1 VINEVHSILYQ
12 NSDEWATEKKISVL
26 TLLINKILRT
36 KEYRSHLKQRQS
48 EHEAETVELKGKYE
62 SIIKRTPPFTV
73 QHIRYNNDVDK
84 KKDKGNEMEYLYRQW
99 LNKHAACHNKEANAA
114 AHGDI
119 CCLCGL
125 LMNHYGAPALKYF
138 GISSDYLCSSREH
151 SDPIVS
157 LKVSLLRSTVCNCH
171 ESCARVLFASSH
183 STQSNK
189 FDITARKEAVP
200 ITSVTSF
207 STISSSKDV
216 LQSTFLGSD
225 SENNGY
231 YLLGEKIDNIFCKPV
246 DDDESWGVYIGSKR
260 CSQLFHTIYHRCHCL
275 KNISTNEIMLCMN
288 MLRSCDFIESSSS
301 SLCLYNH
308 PLYIKRH
315 DRLQNEYN
323 KIRLPHDTQH
333 RFDIKNS
340 EYIQSTTN
348 HEVWKMEMQ
357 KTFMAK
363 CVELRCTAYS
373 LSLKCDKSDTSTSQL
388 AKASANS
395 RTRICLDLTQYKG
408 DDFILRGQSK
418 TQTVREIQAQTI
430 AHQFILFQINGST
443 AHKTSSIKKNHRRS
457 EPSLSSAFSLL
468 NKSSDERILPLI
480 QDSIENINML
490 PPLAWDFGFRPEK
503 EENDSCKNKV
513 QVMSCSSRNLHSTI
527 EKMDLTQMPIVRY
540 FYNTSEYDSFYT
552 DLNCAT
558 DALNLE
564 IEELSLRSDRER
576 AASLLVSSSRLR
588 RSPIIYHYENAVKF
602 MCKYSDAARRR
613 RDDERVYAERHGFA
627 TRSLILASALGYLD
641 RSIYGFRFKIA
652 AYIKKSGEAK
662 ATIISNESLEYV
674 EIPTTIARSPS
685 YKSSLLHINSCMMSN
700 IQKDASSAIAKCCF
714 AFYKTGVINNGLK
727 KKIAAD
733 SVPSTTKYCKSPS
746 IDPIITSVTISNCR
760 FEKVKGELFNIFE
773 CLPLNEF
780 SSGLYFVMNKW
791 ENKSSSLTNANGH
804 ECTLSSEA
812 WISSLKVA
820 SSPLDLLICL
830 RALVDGIPSY
840 WYAKSFQ
847 RSNIINLIDF
857 YKSSG
862 ALKLGISP
870 VALLV
875 YALDRSIGIHSEIY
889 GPWQESKGDVLGA
902 DKFCGYRS
910 LYKDTIRQR
919 KSRRIAGT
927 PNIVQRCLKSL
938 LCSKIANHSGK
949 CNSKN
954 LRAAEKFTFPS
965 KGNNHTDIYAST
977 FRKT

>member
-1 VINEVHSILYQ
+1 MISEVHSILYL
-12 NSDEWATEKKISVL
+12 NSDEWTTEKKISVL

-48 EHEAETVELKGKYE
+48 QHEAETIELKEKCK
-62 SIIKRTPPFTV
+62 SIIRRILPFTV

-84 KKDKGNEMEYLYRQW
+84 KNDKGNEMESLYRQW
-99 LNKHAACHNKEANAA
+99 LNKHAVCHNKETNAA

-119 CCLCGL
+119 CYLCGL
-125 LMNHYGAPALKYF
+125 LMNQYGAPALKYV
-138 GISSDYLCSSREH
+138 GTSSDNLRSSLKD

-157 LKVSLLRSTVCNCH
+157 LNLSLLRSTVWNCH
-171 ESCARVLFASSH
+171 ESCARVLFASSY
-183 STQSNK
+183 SVQINK
-189 FDITARKEAVP
+189 FDITERKEAVP
-200 ITSVTSF
+200 INSVTSF
-207 STISSSKDV
+207 NTISSSKDV
-216 LQSTFLGSD
+216 LQSTFLGCD

-231 YLLGEKIDNIFCKPV
+231 YLLGGNIDNIFCKPV

-260 CSQLFHTIYHRCHCL
+260 CSQLFRTIYQRCYCL

-288 MLRSCDFIESSSS
+288 MLRSCDFIKSSSS
-301 SLCLYNH
+301 PLCLYNH

-323 KIRLPHDTQH
+323 KIRLPHFTQH
-333 RFDIKNS
+333 RIDITNN
-340 EYIQSTTN
+340 TTN
-348 HEVWKMEMQ
+348 HEIWKMEMQ

-373 LSLKCDKSDTSTSQL
+373 LSLKCDKSDMSTSQL

-418 TQTVREIQAQTI
+418 RQTVREIQAQTI
-430 AHQFILFQINGST
+430 AHQFILSQINGST
-443 AHKTSSIKKNHRRS
+443 AHRTSNIKKSYRTS
-457 EPSLSSAFSLL
+457 ESSLSSAFSLS

-490 PPLAWDFGFRPEK
+490 PPLVWDFGFRCEK
-503 EENDSCKNKV
+503 ENDSCKNKL
-513 QVMSCSSRNLHSTI
+513 QVVPCSSRNLLSAI
-527 EKMDLTQMPIVRY
+527 EKMDLTQMPIIRY
-540 FYNTSEYDSFYT
+540 FYNTSEYDSFYS
-552 DLNCAT
+552 DSLSAA

-564 IEELSLRSDRER
+564 MEELSLRSDRER
-576 AASLLVSSSRLR
+576 AASLLVSSNRLL

-602 MCKYSDAARRR
+602 MCRCSDAARRR
-613 RDDERVYAERHGFA
+613 RADERVYAELHGFP

-641 RSIYGFRFKIA
+641 RSIYGFKFKFA
-652 AYIKKSGEAK
+652 TYVKNSGEAK
-662 ATIISNESLEYV
+662 AMVISNESLEYV
-674 EIPTTIARSPS
+674 EFPTTIDRSSS
-685 YKSSLLHINSCMMSN
+685 YNSSLLYNNSCMMSN
-700 IQKDASSAIAKCCF
+700 IQKDASSAIAKSSF

-727 KKIAAD
+727 KVAD
-733 SVPSTTKYCKSPS
+733 SVPSTTKYCISPS

-830 RALVDGIPSY
+830 RALIDGIPSY

-847 RSNIINLIDF
+847 RSNIVNLIDF
-857 YKSSG
+857 YKSSS

-910 LYKDTIRQR
+910 LYKDTICQR
-919 KSRRIAGT
+919 KSRKIAGI
-927 PNIVQRCLKSL
+927 PNIVQRCSKNL
-938 LCSKIANHSGK
+938 LCSKVANHSGK

-954 LRAAEKFTFPS
+954 LRAAEKFAFPTEG
-965 KGNNHTDIYAST
+965 KNYTDIYAST
-977 FRKT
+977 FKNI